1 LGENLHA
8 VCAVELITYLG
19 KEKKMTDKPNVDL
32 TIPMMPDMELTAITV
47 AESLGVF
54 IGLDTEKIDEVKM
67 ALIEACINAFEH
79 SKSSERRI
87 NLNFQISDR
96 GMVISISDGGQG
108 FDLQEALERIEE
120 KRNKGEKRGWGLT
133 LMSELMDEVEVDS
146 SEEGTLV
153 KMTKYR

>member
-1 LGENLHA
+1 MADE
-8 VCAVELITYLG
+8 
-19 KEKKMTDKPNVDL
+19 PNVNL

-54 IGLDTEKIDEVKM
+54 IGLDADKIDEVKM

-79 SKSSERRI
+79 SNSKERRI
-87 NLNFQISDR
+87 NLNFQITDE
-96 GMVISISDGGQG
+96 GMTISISDGGEG
-108 FDLQEALERIEE
+108 FDLQEALDRIAA

-146 SEEGTLV
+146 TEAGTVV

>member
-1 LGENLHA
+1 MADE
-8 VCAVELITYLG
+8 
-19 KEKKMTDKPNVDL
+19 PNVNL

-54 IGLDTEKIDEVKM
+54 IGLDTDKIDEVKM

-79 SKSSERRI
+79 SNSKERRI
-87 NLNFQISDR
+87 NLNFQISDE
-96 GMVISISDGGQG
+96 GMIISISDGGEG
-108 FDLQEALERIEE
+108 FDLEEALERITS

-146 SEEGTLV
+146 TEAGTVV

>member
-1 LGENLHA
+1 MA
-8 VCAVELITYLG
+8 
-19 KEKKMTDKPNVDL
+19 DKPNVDL

-54 IGLDTEKIDEVKM
+54 IGLDTDKIDEVKM

-79 SKSSERRI
+79 SKSAERRI

-96 GMVISISDGGQG
+96 GMTISISDGGEG
-108 FDLQEALERIEE
+108 FDLQQALERIAE
-120 KRNKGEKRGWGLT
+120 KRNKGEKRGRGWT

-146 SEEGTLV
+146 TESGTLV
-153 KMTKYR
+153 KKTKYR

>member
-1 LGENLHA
+1 MA
-8 VCAVELITYLG
+8 
-19 KEKKMTDKPNVDL
+19 DKPNVDL

>member
-1 LGENLHA
+1 MES
-8 VCAVELITYLG
+8 E
-19 KEKKMTDKPNVDL
+19 PNVNL
-32 TIPMMPDMELTAITV
+32 TIPMMPNMELTAITV

-54 IGLDTEKIDEVKM
+54 IGLDTDKIDEVKM

-79 SKSSERRI
+79 SNSKERRI
-87 NLNFQISDR
+87 NLNFQISDE
-96 GMVISISDGGQG
+96 GMVISISDGGEG
-108 FDLQEALERIEE
+108 FDIEEALERIAL

-146 SEEGTLV
+146 TEAGTVV

>member
-1 LGENLHA
+1 LHA